1 VFNTLVGMGKNFE
14 PQPELAES
22 WTNPDPKTFV
32 FTLRR
37 GVKFHDGTHFTAEAV
52 KWNIDRLKDPATRS
66 PRANDVAVVA
76 SVEAVD
82 SYTVKFNLT
91 QPYAPLPAILMDRPG
106 FMLSPT
112 AVQKFGPD
120 FGRHPVGTGPFE
132 FVQWTEGQGV
142 TVERNPDYWTS
153 AEPHL
158 DRVEFRLV
166 PDPTVRVTMLRTG
179 ELDLTDQL
187 DTKDVPTIRNDARLK
202 LAQFDGG
209 AWHGFRW
216 LVDTPPFDNRLLRQA
231 IAWGL
236 DREALGKIHW
246 NGYGRVPPGPV
257 TIPWAGG
264 DAIRPI
270 GYDAA
275 AAKSLL
281 AQAGYGGGFE
291 ETLTVRSRPDDTR
304 LGELIQAQL
313 ADIGVKVNLATL
325 NPNDFNL
332 AVLERSVNWTT
343 NSWTQR
349 ADPDGLLTLLVKTNS
364 STNTVGYSNP
374 HVDELL
380 AKAAAIY
387 DQEQRRP
394 LYMQIQQ
401 IVVDDA
407 PYVYLWQPAWFYGLN
422 RRVEG
427 LQDIPD
433 NILRVRDL
441 WLSA

>member
-1 VFNTLVGMGKNFE
+1 
-14 PQPELAES
+14 
-22 WTNPDPKTFV
+22 
-32 FTLRR
+32 
-37 GVKFHDGTHFTAEAV
+37 
-52 KWNIDRLKDPATRS
+52 
-66 PRANDVAVVA
+66 
-76 SVEAVD
+76 
-82 SYTVKFNLT
+82 
-91 QPYAPLPAILMDRPG
+91 
-106 FMLSPT
+106 
-112 AVQKFGPD
+112 
-120 FGRHPVGTGPFE
+120 
-132 FVQWTEGQGV
+132 
-142 TVERNPDYWTS
+142 
-153 AEPHL
+153 
-158 DRVEFRLV
+158 
-166 PDPTVRVTMLRTG
+166 VRVTMLRTG